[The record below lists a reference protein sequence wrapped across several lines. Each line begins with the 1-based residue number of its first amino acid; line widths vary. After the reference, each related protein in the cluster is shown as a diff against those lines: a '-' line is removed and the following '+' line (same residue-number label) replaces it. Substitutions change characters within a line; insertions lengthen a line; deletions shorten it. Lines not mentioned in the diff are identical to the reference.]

1 MASDWHQ
8 AYMDLNEYVTSNP
21 QIALG
26 DEIIEIPEHFKT
38 EFYTRFN
45 SIRSQFIEEHFPY
58 MIDQAG
64 QMSGSLRHAEMELVS
79 RLGLEEIE
87 LPPTL
92 RWYVKDPIDALR
104 RVLYDS
110 LFDLL
115 RDKITVNTFETAGIR
130 AIKDL
135 DNRLRQRAYQ
145 FWIAFSL
152 ANLLEPETL
161 HTVDVHIASS
171 TLSHAEAMNP
181 NEQPVKRPV
190 QATRL
195 SIRQEDFIFTAPDMI
210 LNSTRFNKYFA
221 IRIEPIS
228 ANWTATNATEKA
240 EWIPIDIN
248 IPFLPGMIIM
258 NIGDTP
264 WDLALVA
271 DASKLRRPDVLIM
284 SEGLEGWHEGDWS
297 DELQIA
303 SEIMHP
309 LAGTFVISRQQLS
322 EDATDKE
329 NLQYQKLLSELA
341 SGEGEKQRTDS
352 LHILSA
358 ELDKNKLEPV
368 IDAITSTKK
377 P

>member
-1 MASDWHQ
+1 MAVDWHQ
-8 AYMDLNEYVTSNP
+8 AYMDLNGYVKNNP

-26 DEIIEIPEHFKT
+26 EEIIEIPEHFKT

-115 RDKITVNTFETAGIR
+115 RDKISIDRFEAAGIR

-210 LNSTRFNKYFA
+210 LNSTRFNKYLA

-240 EWIPIDIN
+240 EWIPIEIN
-248 IPFLPGMIIM
+248 TPFLPGMVVL

-271 DASKLRRPDVLIM
+271 DAIKLRRPDILII
-284 SEGLEGWHEGDWS
+284 SEGLEGWYEGDWS
-297 DELQIA
+297 DELLIA
-303 SEIMHP
+303 AEIMRP
-309 LAGTFVISRQQLS
+309 RAGTFVVSRQQLT
-322 EDATDKE
+322 DNAIDKE
-329 NLQYQKLLSELA
+329 NLQYQNLVSELA
-341 SGEGEKQRTDS
+341 SEDAEKQETDR
-352 LHILSA
+352 LHIMSA
-358 ELDKNKLEPV
+358 ELDKNKLEPI
-368 IDAITSTKK
+368 IDAIASA
-377 P
+377 